1 MKAHI
6 GWLFTFL
13 RKTVNSL
20 GTPWGPHGQDL
31 FRKLNIFEMQKAC
44 KRNVCRLFIWRS
56 RRDSN
61 PGALAD
67 KRFSRPPRYDHFDT
81 APGFCYSVVNR
92 TSTKVLGTHWGHITS
107 FRAVMKSANALFYW
121 VCIEMLNEGQL
132 DFKTASL

>member
-81 APGFCYSVVNR
+81 APYAVQVYRTAISIQKSVRNFNQELKLTCPGHRNLYIRSRSCPYRRFCR
-92 TSTKVLGTHWGHITS
+92 
-107 FRAVMKSANALFYW
+107 SA
-121 VCIEMLNEGQL
+121 
-132 DFKTASL
+132 